1 MNSGYQVNQRAI
13 TCIYHY
19 LLVILSMWKVFM
31 GCVDGWK
38 QSGEKFYLFVH
49 KMQTINLTGLILIV

>member
-1 MNSGYQVNQRAI
+1 MNSGYQINQEAI

-31 GCVDGWK
+31 GCVDVWK
-38 QSGEKFYLFVH
+38 QAGRIFTRSSTKCQPFWGCTL
-49 KMQTINLTGLILIV
+49 L